1 MDPRIVPF
9 QEKEDS
15 DCDYSEVSEVSVD
28 PSIVPFQEKKDP
40 DCDYSEVR
48 ETRDSFHVVNRL
60 PAPSAIMYRMEDLH
74 KLIHTGD
81 IDLDPQYQRKV
92 VWSESKQMKLIDS
105 LYHHY
110 YIPPIIFTVF
120 EMHDNEVRRCI
131 DGKQRLTA
139 IRKFIDGESILDLDP
154 VTLRR
159 FWFKTSRSNR
169 EEVPEPWKQDFLNML
184 ITCVEYR
191 GLPDSL
197 ERDIFQRVQLG
208 VPLTAGEKLQ
218 AHTSPRADYITQLVS
233 SFIISDVDM
242 GIAEYVEFD
251 TSRGRGFQAV
261 AQMSYCCNN
270 LPRQHFPSGRQLDEW
285 LKKNEMPGDAFK
297 GALEESLG
305 MFKVI
310 ASTPGLNAGFK
321 EVKNRV
327 APAEF
332 VFIGILL
339 YHMRGC
345 DQARIADSILQMRK
359 SVRAAFKD
367 VRANGL
373 VVKHL
378 WEFINDKKPM

>member
-1 MDPRIVPF
+1 
-9 QEKEDS
+9 
-15 DCDYSEVSEVSVD
+15 
-28 PSIVPFQEKKDP
+28 
-40 DCDYSEVR
+40 
-48 ETRDSFHVVNRL
+48 
-60 PAPSAIMYRMEDLH
+60 
-74 KLIHTGD
+74 
-81 IDLDPQYQRKV
+81 
-92 VWSESKQMKLIDS
+92 
-105 LYHHY
+105 
-110 YIPPIIFTVF
+110 
-120 EMHDNEVRRCI
+120 MH
-131 DGKQRLTA
+131 
-139 IRKFIDGESILDLDP
+139 FS
-154 VTLRR
+154 
-159 FWFKTSRSNR
+159 TS
-169 EEVPEPWKQDFLNML
+169 
-184 ITCVEYR
+184 VEYR

-332 VFIGILL
+332 VFIGKVFVL
-339 YHMRGC
+339 YN
-345 DQARIADSILQMRK
+345 ARYNVLI
-359 SVRAAFKD
+359 AFK
-367 VRANGL
+367 VFYYTTCEAAIKLELQIPYFRCAKAFEQHSRTFARMG
-373 VVKHL
+373 
-378 WEFINDKKPM
+378 